1 MLDQVL
7 MLGEGLMLDEGLMGK
22 VWPLVEGLW
31 SGGASDAGLR
41 PDAEGRSD
49 AGGHI

>member
-1 MLDQVL
+1 MMGKGLTLV
-7 MLGEGLMLDEGLMGK
+7 EGLML
-22 VWPLVEGLW
+22 
-31 SGGASDAGLR
+31 GGTSDAGLR